1 MPMDLK
7 IKISALNEE
16 IALVDNKFNLYF
28 LGEERTPPIK
38 EFARLKQQVT
48 MLQNE
53 KTSSVS
59 SQFLVNSFFSR
70 FASYRNKWE
79 RLLRDIEEGRKKP
92 SRHFFIKAPKRA
104 QQPVALP
111 EEVVKEI
118 DLVVTR
124 FAEYTEK
131 NSGKRLN
138 RKTLKHQLEEK
149 ARDIY
154 DKYGDRYYFDLYYDA
169 TGIEIRTIKR

>member
-1 MPMDLK
+1 MDLK

-16 IALVDNKFNLYF
+16 IALIDNKFNLYF

-38 EFARLKQQVT
+38 EFTRLKQQVN
-48 MLQNE
+48 LLRNE

-59 SQFLVNSFFSR
+59 SQFLANSFFSR

-92 SRHFFIKAPKRA
+92 SRHFFIKAPKRV

-154 DKYGDRYYFDLYYDA
+154 DTYGDSYYFDLYYDA

>member
-1 MPMDLK
+1 VDLK

-16 IALVDNKFNLYF
+16 IALVDNKFHLYF
-28 LGEERTPPIK
+28 LGEERIPPVK
-38 EFARLKQQVT
+38 EFARLKQQVGI
-48 MLQNE
+48 LQNE
-53 KTSSVS
+53 KSSSVS
-59 SQFLVNSFFSR
+59 CQFLASSFFSR

-92 SRHFFIKAPKRA
+92 SRNFFVKAPKRV
-104 QQPVALP
+104 QHPLVLP
-111 EEVVKEI
+111 EDVVKEI

-124 FAEYTEK
+124 FAEYTDK

-154 DKYGDRYYFDLYYDA
+154 DKYGDSYYFDLYYDA